1 MYTVKR
7 LYMGINDIET
17 VKNIIENTENNQ
29 TEFKETT
36 GQLERGMETICA
48 LRHGS
53 GGTVLFGVTDKGKI
67 IGQEICDKTKR
78 DIAEAIRRV
87 EPFATIEISYI
98 AIPDT
103 NKSII
108 SLHTE
113 DQGYMR
119 PFSYKGR
126 SYQRIESVT
135 SVMPQDIY
143 NHLLMQRGGKYAWE
157 AMVNPNLQLSNLNEQ
172 TIMGAVRTG
181 IRSGRLPETTIRE
194 NLPDILEKFNLL
206 HDGKLNNAAAVLFG
220 KDFYNYPQCL
230 LRLARFKGTTK
241 DEFRD
246 NQRIQGNIYELLDA
260 AMAFFFKHLSLSGKI
275 EGLYREEELSI
286 PYKALR
292 ESCINS
298 LCHRAYHRP
307 GSSVGIAIY
316 DDRVEIENS
325 GTFPLGMTI
334 DKLLGGHNSEP
345 QNLIIANVLYKSEV
359 LESWGRGISLMINEC
374 RRVGIPDPE
383 FHTDGS
389 TVWVVFHY
397 TQNIVEQDPT
407 VTPQSPHSYPT
418 VTPQVEKLLV
428 VIDENLFSAKEIME
442 RIGLKDKKNILE
454 TYLYPAIELKLV
466 EPLYPENPKHPRQKY
481 RLTDKGKKLQKQ

>member
-1 MYTVKR
+1 MSIK
-7 LYMGINDIET
+7 DIET
-17 VKNIIENTENNQ
+17 VKSIIENTENNR

-48 LRHGS
+48 FLNGT
-53 GGTVLFGVTDKGKI
+53 GGTVLFGVNDKGKI
-67 IGQEICDKTKR
+67 LGQETSDKTKR
-78 DIAEAIRRV
+78 DIAEAIRRI

-135 SVMPQDIY
+135 SVMSQDIY

-157 AMVNPNLQLSNLNEQ
+157 AMVNPDLQLSDLNEQ
-172 TIMGAVRTG
+172 TIMGAVRGG

-194 NLPDILEKFNLL
+194 NLPAILEKFNLL
-206 HDGKLNNAAAVLFG
+206 HGGKLNNAAAVLFG
-220 KDFYNYPQCL
+220 KDFYSYPQCL

-325 GTFPLGMTI
+325 GTFPPDMTI
-334 DKLLGGHNSEP
+334 DKLLSGHNSEP

-359 LESWGRGISLMINEC
+359 LESWGRGINLMIDEC
-374 RRVGIPDPE
+374 RRIGIPDPE

-389 TVWVVFHY
+389 VVWVIFYY
-397 TQNIVEQDPT
+397 TQNAVGQHPT
-407 VTPQSPHSYPT
+407 VTPQSPHSHPT
-418 VTPQVEKLLV
+418 VTPQVEKVLA
-428 VIDENLFSAKEIME
+428 VIGENLFSAKGIME
-442 RIGLKDKKNILE
+442 RIGLKDKKNLLE
-454 TYLYPAIELKLV
+454 KYLYPAIELKLV
-466 EPLYPENPKHPRQKY
+466 ESLYPGNPKHPKQKY
-481 RLTDKGKKLQKQ
+481 RLTDKGKELLKQ